1 METLNIEQLRHK
13 AEKAT
18 TYMKLLSHPS
28 RLMVLCRLSEGEA
41 CVSHLESQVDLS
53 QSALSQHLARMR
65 AEGIVDTRRQ
75 GQQIYYYISDEH
87 VLKMLKALHGVFH
100 WLALWRFVPS

>member
-1 METLNIEQLRHK
+1 METLDIHKLRLK

-28 RLMVLCRLSEGEA
+28 RLVVLCRLSEGEA

-75 GQQIYYYISDEH
+75 GQQIYYYISDDN
-87 VLKMLKALHGVFH
+87 VMKMLKALHNIFCDG
-100 WLALWRFVPS
+100 L

>member
-1 METLNIEQLRHK
+1 MEEIGIDKLRAK
-13 AEKAT
+13 AQTAT
-18 TYMKLLSHPS
+18 NYMKLLSHPS
-28 RLMVLCRLSEGEA
+28 RLMVLCRLAEGEA

-75 GQQIYYYISDEH
+75 GQQIYYYISDEY
-87 VLKMLKALHGVFH
+87 VLKMLRALQGIFCDGK
-100 WLALWRFVPS
+100 